1 MKKLNMGEAKAKFS
15 KLVNDAARGKSTI
28 IARSGR
34 PVARIVPYD
43 DKPGKIKFGKYKG
56 KMVVPAD
63 FDAPDQ
69 DIIDLFENSA
79 PIFPR
84 RKQ

>member
-1 MKKLNMGEAKAKFS
+1 
-15 KLVNDAARGKSTI
+15 VNDAARGKTTI
-28 IARSGR
+28 IARDGR

-43 DKPGKIKFGKYKG
+43 DKPSKIKFGTYKG

-63 FDAPDQ
+63 FYAPDQ

-79 PIFPR
+79 RIFPR
-84 RKQ
+84 RKR